1 MAPDNLLLFDLGSS
15 ILVTHTVTYVLLIE
29 IGDVLLVL
37 GHVLSHGF

>member
-15 ILVTHTVTYVLLIE
+15 NLVTLTVTYVLLIE

-37 GHVLSHGF
+37 GHVLCHGF